1 MQPSELFSL
10 KDKVIIV
17 TGGTGVLGTSFVNA
31 ITEAGGTV
39 VISGIDEQTCID
51 RANEINANGGKA
63 LGVYANVLEENNLI
77 KVKDK
82 YYRDFQLHSL
92 KNLSK

>member
-1 MQPSELFSL
+1 MQSSELFSL

-31 ITEAGGTV
+31 IAEAGGTV
-39 VISGIDEQTCID
+39 VISGIDEQACIN
-51 RANEINANGGKA
+51 RANEINANGGRD
-63 LGVYANVLEENNLI
+63 LGIAANVLEENNLI

-82 YYRDFQLHSL
+82 IIGTF
-92 KNLSK
+92 NCIF

>member
-39 VISGIDEQTCID
+39 VI
-51 RANEINANGGKA
+51 
-63 LGVYANVLEENNLI
+63 
-77 KVKDK
+77 
-82 YYRDFQLHSL
+82 
-92 KNLSK
+92 